1 MSGPTPHDIL
11 LHPLVTEKALNLMER
26 KVVREKSKK
35 RPEIAIDNNSL
46 IFIVRQSATRIQV
59 KRAFEELFDVK
70 VEGVKILNTK
80 AGKQAIIKLA
90 EGYKAEDV
98 GMRIG
103 IF

>member
-1 MSGPTPHDIL
+1 
-11 LHPLVTEKALNLMER
+11 MER
-26 KVVREKSKK
+26 KVVKEKSKK

-46 IFIVRQSATRIQV
+46 IFIVRQSSTRVQV

-70 VEGVKILNTK
+70 VETVKILNTK

-90 EGYKAEDV
+90 EGFKAEDV